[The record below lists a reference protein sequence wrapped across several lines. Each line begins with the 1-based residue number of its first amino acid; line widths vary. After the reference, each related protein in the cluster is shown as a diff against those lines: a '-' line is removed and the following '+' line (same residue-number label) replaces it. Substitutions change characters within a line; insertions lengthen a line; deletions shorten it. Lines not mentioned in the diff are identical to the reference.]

1 MNHQGDDIH
10 RHPTEDQL
18 MELAINHGAPEH
30 IRHVEQ
36 CAECARMVREFRE
49 VSRRVRSLEER
60 EVPEPVA
67 LRIME
72 MTRHGTSR
80 VAARSL
86 GALITNPFLI
96 ALAVA
101 IVVILLYFLVG
112 MEVFR
117 EP

>member
-1 MNHQGDDIH
+1 
-10 RHPTEDQL
+10 
-18 MELAINHGAPEH
+18 
-30 IRHVEQ
+30 
-36 CAECARMVREFRE
+36 
-49 VSRRVRSLEER
+49 
-60 EVPEPVA
+60 
-67 LRIME
+67 ME

-80 VAARSL
+80 IAARSL

>member
-1 MNHQGDDIH
+1 MNDHGDDI

-30 IRHVEQ
+30 ARHVER
-36 CAECARMVREFRE
+36 CAGCARMVREFRE
-49 VSRRVRSLEER
+49 VSRQVRSLEER

-67 LRIME
+67 LRIMA

-80 VAARSL
+80 AVTRSL
-86 GALITNPFLI
+86 GALFANPFLI
-96 ALAVA
+96 ALVVA
-101 IVVILLYFLVG
+101 IVVIMLYFLVG

>member
-1 MNHQGDDIH
+1 MNDQGDGI

-30 IRHVEQ
+30 ARHVEQ

-49 VSRRVRSLEER
+49 VSRQVRSLEEQ
-60 EVPEPVA
+60 EVPESVA

-72 MTRHGTSR
+72 MTRHGASR
-80 VAARSL
+80 VMARSL
-86 GALITNPFLI
+86 GALFANPFMI